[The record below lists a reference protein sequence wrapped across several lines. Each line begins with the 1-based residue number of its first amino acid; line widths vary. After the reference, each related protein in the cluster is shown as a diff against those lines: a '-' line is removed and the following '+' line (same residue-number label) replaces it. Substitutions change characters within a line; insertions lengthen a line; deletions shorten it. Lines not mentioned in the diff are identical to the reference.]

1 MKVEEK
7 IRYIAEHNGLE
18 KALDK
23 LAEECAEYAAARI
36 KHNLGEDNGEY
47 LEELADVFIM
57 RAEVQLL
64 MPEEMKCQI
73 SEEINRKLDRQI
85 ERIQDEISERNKI

>member
-1 MKVEEK
+1 MTVEEK
-7 IRYIAEHNGLE
+7 LRYIAEHNGLE

-36 KHNLGEDNGEY
+36 KHNLGEGNGEY
-47 LEELADVFIM
+47 QEELADVFIT

-64 MPEEMKCQI
+64 MPEEMKDQI

-85 ERIQDEISERNKI
+85 ERIRKEG